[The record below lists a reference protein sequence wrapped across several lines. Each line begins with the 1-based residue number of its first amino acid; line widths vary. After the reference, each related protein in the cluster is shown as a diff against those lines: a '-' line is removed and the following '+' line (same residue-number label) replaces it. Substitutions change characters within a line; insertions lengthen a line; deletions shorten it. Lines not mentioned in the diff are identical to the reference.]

1 MPPKKEEK
9 MPSLFVLDV
18 PEFEPLVTAAR
29 RDGEL
34 EITGP
39 KAGYFRIASKGQL
52 RIRRAQ
58 TGLPEALWF
67 GAFTAGYDGEELV
80 IDSEQ
85 FWIGPRPKSADA
97 AA

>member
-1 MPPKKEEK
+1 

-18 PEFEPLVTAAR
+18 PEFAPLVEAAHR
-29 RDGEL
+29 TGGF

-39 KAGYFRIASKGQL
+39 KAGYFRIATDGQL
-52 RIRRAQ
+52 CIRRAD

-85 FWIGPRPKSADA
+85 FWIGPKPTSAEA